1 MNNVILDGDSLTLG
15 EMAGVA
21 WDAWQVALSDVART
35 RMQKSR
41 DIISKALET
50 NAVIYGVTT
59 GFGKLS
65 DARIPHEKL
74 RELQINLLRSHAC
87 GVGEPLANAEVR
99 AALLVRANSLA
110 KGFSGIRVKVV
121 ENLLEMLNR
130 GVHPIVPSRG
140 SVGASGDLAPA
151 AHMALVAAGEGEA
164 NYQGLRVPGGEALA
178 RAGISPVELE
188 AKEGLSLLNGTQFMV
203 AVGGLAV
210 ERALALIETADVAGA
225 LSLEALLGTV
235 MASDPRIHSVRPH
248 PGQQRV
254 ASNIRRLLR
263 SSAIVESH
271 KDCGR
276 LQDAYSLRCI
286 PQVHGAV
293 RDAFSHITMVLA
305 REMNSATDN
314 PLVFPA
320 EDSILSGGNF
330 HGAPVA
336 YALDY
341 AAMVLTDL
349 SSISERRLER
359 LVNPDLS
366 GLPAFL
372 SPDAGLS
379 SGYMIL
385 QVMVAALVSENKILS
400 HPASVDSIP
409 TSANK
414 EDHVSMGMAAAL
426 KLRSVVDS
434 LETVLAAEILAACQA
449 LEFRKPL
456 TPGEGTRQAYALV
469 RELIPRLE
477 KDREVSPD
485 IQKVRALIR
494 KKAFARLLVE

>member
-1 MNNVILDGDSLTLG
+1 MKSLILDGDSLTLDD
-15 EMAGVA
+15 MAGVA
-21 WDAWQVALSDVART
+21 RDAWPVTISEAARI

-41 DIISKALET
+41 DIITKALET
-50 NAVIYGVTT
+50 DAVIYGVTT

-65 DARIPHEKL
+65 DVRIPHEKL

-87 GVGEPLANAEVR
+87 GVGEPLPEEEVR
-99 AALLVRANSLA
+99 GALLVRSNSLA
-110 KGFSGIRVKVV
+110 KGFSGVRVQVV
-121 ENLLEMLNR
+121 DTLVEMLNR
-130 GVHPIVPSRG
+130 GVHPVIPSRG

-164 NYQGLRVPGGEALA
+164 QYSGIRQSGGEALA
-178 RAGISPVELE
+178 RAGIAPVVLE

-203 AVGGLAV
+203 AVGGLAL
-210 ERALALIETADVAGA
+210 ERAVNLIETADVAGA

-235 MASDPRIHSVRPH
+235 VASDLRIHKVRPH
-248 PGQQRV
+248 PGQRAV
-254 ASNIRRLLR
+254 ANNIRRLLR

-293 RDAFSHITMVLA
+293 RDALAHATTVLS

-314 PLVFPA
+314 PLVFP
-320 EDSILSGGNF
+320 EDGSILSGGNF

-349 SSISERRLER
+349 ASISERRLER

-372 SPDAGLS
+372 IPNPGLS

-426 KLRSVVDS
+426 KLRSVVEN
-434 LETVLAAEILAACQA
+434 LETVLAAEVLAACQA
-449 LEFRKPL
+449 LEFRRPL

-469 RELIPRLE
+469 RDVIPPLE
-477 KDREVSPD
+477 RDREISPD
-485 IQKVRALIR
+485 IEKVRALIR
-494 KKAFARLLVE
+494 RKIFARL